1 MNTFANPQL
10 ALAFLIS
17 CWAKATLLLAG
28 AWLMVVAL
36 RQRSSAAQRHHV
48 WAAAILAS
56 LALPFFS
63 LLLPTWHSATLGS
76 AATLWIPA
84 REPSE
89 LWLSGNSF
97 RHHYCRIGLRC
108 LQQTCRRCSLRVGTR
123 VLLRPAETSRRSWAP
138 CLGVRAFQAAL

>member
-76 AATLWIPA
+76 AATLWIPRTRTQRA
-84 REPSE
+84 LALRQFLPSS
-89 LWLSGNSF
+89 LLPHRTPLSSTN
-97 RHHYCRIGLRC
+97 LP
-108 LQQTCRRCSLRVGTR
+108 SLLFAGGHSG
-123 VLLRPAETSRRSWAP
+123 SRSS
-138 CLGVRAFQAAL
+138 C